1 MKDLDRLILWAG
13 STTFTLATAYCVYQ
27 YGNAIKNSS
36 ESEIELK
43 IGNQFFKS
51 TCKKLNS

>member
-1 MKDLDRLILWAG
+1 MKDLGRFLLWAG
-13 STTFTLATAYCVYQ
+13 STTLTLATGYCVYQ
-27 YGNAIKNSS
+27 HGNAIKNSS